1 MNEKNTYDVIVVGAG
16 SVGTPAAMFLA
27 AEGLRV
33 LLIEGFASP
42 GQGSN
47 KAAIGGVRAT
57 HSDPAKILLCQKSL
71 EVFTTWEARTG
82 VDVGWKPGGYCFP
95 VYTEGLRAQLQGMLP
110 MQKKFG
116 LDIDWLDAE
125 GIAQVVP
132 GIERRGLL
140 GGTLSPKDG
149 QVSTLKASV
158 AFQREGQRLGVQLV
172 VKEPVVGYAVRAGK
186 IEGVRTEKNLYFA
199 PRVVVATGA
208 DALAHGRMLNT
219 HFPVSPDSHEAGIS
233 APVEP
238 FLPPLVVDMHE
249 GPEGKTSNFYFGQVH
264 SGQIIF
270 CYTPRRAFLGHNREN
285 LSEFMP
291 VLASRLV
298 TLIPRLRNLLIRRT
312 WRGLYPMTPD
322 GRPILD
328 WVPGAE
334 GALAAVGMCGQGFM
348 LGPGVAAQIAAM
360 ILDRPGILPPEIL
373 STLSLSRNFGATPSE
388 ALA

>member
-33 LLIEGFASP
+33 LLLEGAASP

-71 EVFTTWEARTG
+71 EVFTTWHERHG
-82 VDVGWKPGGYCFP
+82 EDIGWKPGGYCFP
-95 VYTEGLRAQLQGMLP
+95 VYSEDLRAQLRGMLP
-110 MQKKFG
+110 TQKRYG
-116 LDIDWLDAE
+116 LDIDWLDAD
-125 GIAQVVP
+125 GIAAVVP
-132 GIERRGLL
+132 GIERRDLL
-140 GGTLSPKDG
+140 GGTLSPGDG

-158 AFQREGQRLGVQLV
+158 AFQREGVRRGVELR
-172 VKEPVVGYAVRAGK
+172 VKEPVVGYAVRAGR
-186 IEGVRTEKNLYFA
+186 IEGVRTEKNIYFA
-199 PRVVVATGA
+199 PRVVLATGA
-208 DALAHGRMLNT
+208 DALAHGRMLGA
-219 HFPVSPDSHEAGIS
+219 HIPVTPDSHEAGIS

-249 GPEGKTSNFYFGQVH
+249 GPEGKTANFYFGQVH

-270 CYTPRRAFLGHNREN
+270 CYTPKKAFLGHNREN

-328 WVPGAE
+328 WVPGVE

-348 LGPGVAAQIAAM
+348 LGPGVGAQITDM
-360 ILDRPGILPPEIL
+360 ILGRPGILPPEIL
-373 STLSLSRNFGATPSE
+373 ATLSLARNFGATPSE

>member
-33 LLIEGFASP
+33 LLLEGGAAP
-42 GQGSN
+42 GQGQN

-71 EVFTTWEARTG
+71 EVFTTWEGRTG

-95 VYTEGLRAQLQGMLP
+95 VYSDGLRAQLQGFLP
-110 MQKKFG
+110 MQKRFG
-116 LDIDWLDAE
+116 LDIDWISADA
-125 GIAQVVP
+125 IAAVVP

-140 GGTLSPKDG
+140 GGTLSPGDG
-149 QVSTLKASV
+149 QVSPMKAAV
-158 AFQREGQRLGVQLV
+158 AFQREGLRLGVELR
-172 VKEPVVGYAVRAGK
+172 VKEPVVGYAMRSGK

-199 PRVVVATGA
+199 PRVVIATGA
-208 DALAHGRMLNT
+208 DALDHGRMLNT
-219 HFPVSPDSHEAGIS
+219 HIPVTPDSHEAGIS
-233 APVEP
+233 APVET

-249 GPEGKTSNFYFGQVH
+249 GPEGKTANFYFGQVH

-270 CYTPRRAFLGHNREN
+270 CYTPKRAFLGHNREN

-348 LGPGVAAQIAAM
+348 LGPGVASQITAM
-360 ILDRPGILPPEIL
+360 ITGRPGLLPPEIL
-373 STLSLSRNFGATPSE
+373 ATLSLSRNFGATPSE
-388 ALA
+388 ALT

>member
-16 SVGTPAAMFLA
+16 SVGTPAAMLLA
-27 AEGLRV
+27 TEGLRV
-33 LLIEGFASP
+33 LLLEGNPSP

-71 EVFTTWEARTG
+71 EIFTTWEQRHG

-95 VYTEGLRAQLQGMLP
+95 VYSENLRDQLQGMLP
-110 MQKKFG
+110 MQKQFG
-116 LDIDWLDAE
+116 LDIDWLDAD
-125 GIAQVVP
+125 GIARVVP
-132 GIERRGLL
+132 GIERRDLL
-140 GGTLSPKDG
+140 GGTLSPGDG

-158 AFQREGQRLGVQLV
+158 AFQREGLRLGVDLH
-172 VKEPVVGYAVRAGK
+172 VKEPVVGYAVRNGK

-208 DALAHGRMLNT
+208 NALEHGRMLNA

-249 GPEGKTSNFYFGQVH
+249 GPEGKTANFYFGQVH

-270 CYTPRRAFLGHNREN
+270 CYTPKRAFLGTNREN

-348 LGPGVAAQIAAM
+348 LGPGVATQITSM
-360 ILDRPGILPPEIL
+360 ILGRPGLLPPEIL

>member
-33 LLIEGFASP
+33 LLLEGYASP

-71 EVFTTWEARTG
+71 EVFTTWEERTG

-95 VYTEGLRAQLQGMLP
+95 VYTGGLRDQLQGILP

-116 LDIDWLDAE
+116 LDIDWLDAD

-140 GGTLSPKDG
+140 GGTLSPRDG

-158 AFQREGQRLGVQLV
+158 AFQREGQRLGVDLH
-172 VKEPVVGYAVRAGK
+172 VKEPVVGYAINAGR
-186 IEGVRTEKNLYFA
+186 IEGVRTEKNIYFA
-199 PRVVVATGA
+199 PRVVIATGA
-208 DALAHGRMLNT
+208 DAIAHGRMLNT
-219 HFPVSPDSHEAGIS
+219 HFPVTPDSHEAGIS
-233 APVEP
+233 APVEQ

-249 GPEGKTSNFYFGQVH
+249 GPEGKTANFYFGQVH

-270 CYTPRRAFLGHNREN
+270 CYTPKKAFLGHNREN

-291 VLASRLV
+291 VLASRLT

-348 LGPGVAAQIAAM
+348 LGPGVAAQVTAM
-360 ILDRPGILPPEIL
+360 IMGRPGLLPPEIL